1 MIQRIQSVYL
11 LLVTILLVVAIC
23 MPVGQFI
30 GADGV
35 TAHVFKPLGVA
46 LADGGFQSTWGLFG
60 ILLLSALVAFCTIF
74 LFRNRM
80 LQIRMTIFSSILL
93 IGYYIAFCVFMFIL
107 KGDLDAMTFQLGW
120 ALCLPVV
127 AIILNYLAFR
137 AIYKDEVMVKAAD
150 RLRRFIY
157 LIITKGRPRISF
169 GIRGLP
175 FLSFPLEVTVVP
187 LYCSH

>member
-11 LLVTILLVVAIC
+11 LLVTVLLVVAIC

-60 ILLLSALVAFCTIF
+60 IF

-107 KGDLDAMTFQLGW
+107 KGDLDATAFQLGW

-150 RLRRFIY
+150 RLRR
-157 LIITKGRPRISF
+157 
-169 GIRGLP
+169 
-175 FLSFPLEVTVVP
+175 
-187 LYCSH
+187 

>member
-127 AIILNYLAFR
+127 AIILNYLADNGQMQTGWFTQDGEE
-137 AIYKDEVMVKAAD
+137 YYLDPDTGVMARNTTIDGHEMNSSGVKV
-150 RLRRFIY
+150 
-157 LIITKGRPRISF
+157 S
-169 GIRGLP
+169 
-175 FLSFPLEVTVVP
+175 
-187 LYCSH
+187 

>member
-11 LLVTILLVVAIC
+11 LLVTVLLVVAIC

-80 LQIRMTIFSSILL
+80 LQI
-93 IGYYIAFCVFMFIL
+93 GYYIAFCVFMFIL

-150 RLRRFIY
+150 RLRR
-157 LIITKGRPRISF
+157 
-169 GIRGLP
+169 
-175 FLSFPLEVTVVP
+175 
-187 LYCSH
+187 

>member
-1 MIQRIQSVYL
+1 MWKVRFIIAIRLRKKKNCSNDTAYSICLFV
-11 LLVTILLVVAIC
+11 VGNRPEVVAIC

-107 KGDLDAMTFQLGW
+107 KGDLDATAFQLDGRF
-120 ALCLPVV
+120 
-127 AIILNYLAFR
+127 AFR
-137 AIYKDEVMVKAAD
+137 W
-150 RLRRFIY
+150 
-157 LIITKGRPRISF
+157 
-169 GIRGLP
+169 
-175 FLSFPLEVTVVP
+175 
-187 LYCSH
+187 